1 VATSVS
7 NECFIVGPERD
18 LLEVF
23 TLLKESYKQK
33 DVVFLLNGQLRWRCQ
48 STNGPAVK
56 YFEDLSLR
64 FPKTTLGWWCWAEW
78 GAYHGCQILSAGVA
92 EWEQYGREEY
102 CDGDD
107 CEDANQIEESTE
119 LSGVALYTQTI
130 ELFMNSSMFLLG
142 SKHEIIGDGDI
153 AEEPEGENGYE
164 L

>member
-1 VATSVS
+1 
-7 NECFIVGPERD
+7 
-18 LLEVF
+18 
-23 TLLKESYKQK
+23 
-33 DVVFLLNGQLRWRCQ
+33 
-48 STNGPAVK
+48 
-56 YFEDLSLR
+56 
-64 FPKTTLGWWCWAEW
+64 
-78 GAYHGCQILSAGVA
+78 VA

-164 L
+164 R